1 MRKVLQLASYLA
13 LAGIVMPPILY
24 FTGELPHDGMNTLT
38 LLATVLW
45 FAVTPFWM
53 NHRSGA

>member
-1 MRKVLQLASYLA
+1 MRKLLQLASYLA
-13 LAGIVMPPILY
+13 LAGIVIPPILY
-24 FTGELPHDGMNTLT
+24 FRGNLAHDAVNTVM

-53 NHRSGA
+53 NHSSQA